1 MPPRKNTFK
10 QPARAP
16 FQITLPAMRMTEL
29 FVSAAIVA
37 FTVVLLVLVSLGVIY
52 AYKKVTTSSYFSLDD
67 IQVAGNNRLSYADVL
82 EAGDIREGDNTFA
95 IRLEEL
101 EAKLREN
108 PWVNGVEVKRVL
120 PSSLEITVTEH
131 EPRFWIMVDNT
142 LYYADFKGT
151 PIDAVSAGKLI
162 SLPTLHVEPGADRLR
177 ALLPAFLTD
186 VEEGRLPLPGT
197 GLAWIRLSLA
207 KGIECKL
214 EGVDMVINLGVEN
227 YTANAARAA
236 LVLADLA
243 RRGEKNRGVNIRAT
257 GANVWISRR
266 TTGG

>member
-1 MPPRKNTFK
+1 MAPRKNTFK
-10 QPARAP
+10 QPPRAP
-16 FQITLPAMRMTEL
+16 LHLSLPAMRMTEL
-29 FVSAAIVA
+29 FVSASIVA
-37 FTVVLLVLVSLGVIY
+37 FTIVLLVLISLGVVY
-52 AYKKVTTSSYFSLDD
+52 AYKKVTTSAYFSLDN
-67 IQVAGNNRLSYADVL
+67 IQVAGNSRLSYADVL
-82 EAGDIREGDNTFA
+82 AAADIQEGDNTFA
-95 IRLEEL
+95 IRLDEL
-101 EAKLREN
+101 EARLREN
-108 PWVNGVEVKRVL
+108 PWVSDVEVKRVL
-120 PSSLEITVTEH
+120 PSTLEITLAEH

-142 LYYADFKGT
+142 LYYADTKGT

-162 SLPTLHVEPGADRLR
+162 SLPTLHVDPGADRLR
-177 ALLPAFLTD
+177 AVLPAFLAD
-186 VEEGRLPLPGT
+186 IQEGRLPLPGT

-236 LVLADLA
+236 LVLADLD
-243 RRGEKNRGVNIRAT
+243 RRGEKNRVVNIRAT